1 MKVGRKRKHSEQ
13 GDSLEHD
20 RILQTLQIVLPRLEY
35 DVQLSLSATCS
46 HLRSVAHEC
55 AKSRLSYRKRKIR
68 QSNYHISTE
77 FFNPISWRFYR
88 ALTWLL
94 EGEDQVR
101 TRSSSF
107 SSCPTSA
114 ALCTLA
120 RAYRLSK
127 NIARIGIDVK
137 ERGQSVTMYSW
148 FSPIFIATM
157 EHKNFLVRKLYE
169 RNNSPDWRVQFNH
182 GAITK
187 SCIWHLATG
196 YRQLIKT
203 PFIPRNFPYKGF
215 QSIHYISQN
224 YAAVLAKQ
232 NLLDNWWKPGDPVED
247 ILLIRLDTGQIDI
260 IHSAHID
267 NMVKELITEHSWN
280 VVGDIFLDTFSNH
293 GSVSILSIELYVFVN
308 HGMNIVLGL

>member
-1 MKVGRKRKHSEQ
+1 M
-13 GDSLEHD
+13 
-20 RILQTLQIVLPRLEY
+20 IV
-35 DVQLSLSATCS
+35 
-46 HLRSVAHEC
+46 
-55 AKSRLSYRKRKIR
+55 K
-68 QSNYHISTE
+68 
-77 FFNPISWRFYR
+77 
-88 ALTWLL
+88 
-94 EGEDQVR
+94 GEDQVR

-187 SCIWHLATG
+187 SFIWHLATG